1 MSNSKK
7 SNHKNNNIENPECS
21 QITLAYIL
29 DLLPTGI
36 FIKDKNL
43 KYIKVNKTYAC
54 FFNKQP
60 NEIIQLTDSD
70 LFDKETHKLFV
81 DACNIAL
88 QGSAFQNP
96 DFVLQINGERR
107 HFIAYIAPLKATD
120 GSIDVIFGSMLDVT
134 EFRETQTNFKNLFYS
149 MQEAFAEHEM
159 IYDEEGNPVD
169 YRFIIVNPAFEN
181 MTGLKIENVIG
192 KRVKEV
198 LPDLEPFWINTYA
211 HVVKTGKPITFVNLT
226 KSLNRYYLVYA
237 YKTGPK
243 HFACIFTDITE
254 QKRFEEEIKRL
265 NREWEKAYQNINS
278 VIWFL
283 DEEFKIT
290 RTNSIVKEILNL
302 APEEVL
308 GKRCWEIIHHTK
320 EPPSFCPVIKLM
332 KTKRRERLLFQ
343 QNNKWYEVVADP
355 VFNDDNQIIG
365 VIHILSDIT
374 EQKQLEQEKEELQ
387 KQLIHSQ
394 KLEALGRLAG
404 GIAHDFNNMLSVI
417 MENIELALFKEKEI
431 QPIKNYLIEIRNA
444 VERSANLT
452 QKILA
457 FARKQSTQP
466 KVININKEIQQNL
479 QLLKRIIPERILIEF
494 QPADNLW
501 DVFADSAH
509 IDTIILNLC
518 VNARDAIP
526 NDGKITIKTENITID
541 SEFTKKYIEATT
553 GDYVLIKISDT
564 GTGIHPDI
572 LPHIFELFFTTKKQ
586 GEGTGLGLA
595 TVYGTVKQNNGFITV
610 ESTVGKGTT
619 FTIYL
624 PRYKEETSENKNDT
638 KDWIPEL
645 DVIPEEKRGAVL
657 IIDDEKSVLDT
668 LSYII
673 SRMGFEPILTTDP
686 IEAIKLAKENKG
698 KIKLLISDV
707 ILPVMNGFDLSKRIE
722 EFIPSL
728 KTLFISGYAEELITH
743 ELQPLQEVHLLNKPF
758 SIQILTQKIKELLE
772 L

>member
-332 KTKRRERLLFQ
+332 KTKRRERALFQ

-417 MENIELALFKEKEI
+417 MGNIELALFKEKEI

-452 QKILA
+452 QKNPCLCKEAIY
-457 FARKQSTQP
+457 STQ
-466 KVININKEIQQNL
+466 
-479 QLLKRIIPERILIEF
+479 
-494 QPADNLW
+494 
-501 DVFADSAH
+501 
-509 IDTIILNLC
+509 
-518 VNARDAIP
+518 
-526 NDGKITIKTENITID
+526 
-541 SEFTKKYIEATT
+541 
-553 GDYVLIKISDT
+553 SD
-564 GTGIHPDI
+564 
-572 LPHIFELFFTTKKQ
+572 
-586 GEGTGLGLA
+586 
-595 TVYGTVKQNNGFITV
+595 
-610 ESTVGKGTT
+610 
-619 FTIYL
+619 
-624 PRYKEETSENKNDT
+624 
-638 KDWIPEL
+638 
-645 DVIPEEKRGAVL
+645 
-657 IIDDEKSVLDT
+657 
-668 LSYII
+668 
-673 SRMGFEPILTTDP
+673 
-686 IEAIKLAKENKG
+686 
-698 KIKLLISDV
+698 
-707 ILPVMNGFDLSKRIE
+707 
-722 EFIPSL
+722 
-728 KTLFISGYAEELITH
+728 
-743 ELQPLQEVHLLNKPF
+743 
-758 SIQILTQKIKELLE
+758 
-772 L
+772 

>member
-1 MSNSKK
+1 
-7 SNHKNNNIENPECS
+7 
-21 QITLAYIL
+21 
-29 DLLPTGI
+29 
-36 FIKDKNL
+36 
-43 KYIKVNKTYAC
+43 
-54 FFNKQP
+54 
-60 NEIIQLTDSD
+60 
-70 LFDKETHKLFV
+70 
-81 DACNIAL
+81 
-88 QGSAFQNP
+88 
-96 DFVLQINGERR
+96 
-107 HFIAYIAPLKATD
+107 
-120 GSIDVIFGSMLDVT
+120 
-134 EFRETQTNFKNLFYS
+134 
-149 MQEAFAEHEM
+149 
-159 IYDEEGNPVD
+159 
-169 YRFIIVNPAFEN
+169 
-181 MTGLKIENVIG
+181 
-192 KRVKEV
+192 
-198 LPDLEPFWINTYA
+198 
-211 HVVKTGKPITFVNLT
+211 
-226 KSLNRYYLVYA
+226 
-237 YKTGPK
+237 
-243 HFACIFTDITE
+243 
-254 QKRFEEEIKRL
+254 
-265 NREWEKAYQNINS
+265 
-278 VIWFL
+278 
-283 DEEFKIT
+283 
-290 RTNSIVKEILNL
+290 
-302 APEEVL
+302 
-308 GKRCWEIIHHTK
+308 
-320 EPPSFCPVIKLM
+320 
-332 KTKRRERLLFQ
+332 
-343 QNNKWYEVVADP
+343 
-355 VFNDDNQIIG
+355 
-365 VIHILSDIT
+365 
-374 EQKQLEQEKEELQ
+374 
-387 KQLIHSQ
+387 
-394 KLEALGRLAG
+394 
-404 GIAHDFNNMLSVI
+404 
-417 MENIELALFKEKEI
+417 
-431 QPIKNYLIEIRNA
+431 
-444 VERSANLT
+444 
-452 QKILA
+452 
-457 FARKQSTQP
+457 
-466 KVININKEIQQNL
+466 VININKEIQQNL

-572 LPHIFELFFTTKKQ
+572 LPHIFEPFFTTKKQ

>member
-1 MSNSKK
+1 
-7 SNHKNNNIENPECS
+7 
-21 QITLAYIL
+21 
-29 DLLPTGI
+29 
-36 FIKDKNL
+36 
-43 KYIKVNKTYAC
+43 
-54 FFNKQP
+54 
-60 NEIIQLTDSD
+60 IIQLTDSD

-417 MENIELALFKEKEI
+417 MGNIELALFKEKEI

-572 LPHIFELFFTTKKQ
+572 LPHIFEPFFTTKKQ